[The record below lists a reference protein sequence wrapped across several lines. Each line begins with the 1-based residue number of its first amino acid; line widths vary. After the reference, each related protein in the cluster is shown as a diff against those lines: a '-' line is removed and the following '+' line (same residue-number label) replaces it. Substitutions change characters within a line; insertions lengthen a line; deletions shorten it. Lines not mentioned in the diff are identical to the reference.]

1 MDWRD
6 CAINACAKAM
16 STRESLI
23 NWRLRWASTRLTV
36 CTSGDG
42 IPSGPREQG
51 NSSAA
56 RRELSRHVSITA
68 GADTITDR
76 EWQRGRHPVPDDM
89 LLAPRTD
96 NLERGHDRQ
105 RVRVLPAFMYGIS
118 LVFHRGSPLPLAT
131 AINRRIRRTRSHS
144 LPAAR
149 RSDRRREQRAC
160 RMFFEALEVTLYAK
174 SLPASRMYPTSL
186 DIIDFLR

>member
-23 NWRLRWASTRLTV
+23 NWRLRWASARLPV
-36 CTSGDG
+36 CASGDG
-42 IPSGPREQG
+42 IPSGPRAQS
-51 NSSAA
+51 NASAA

-96 NLERGHDRQ
+96 SLERSHDRR
-105 RVRVLPAFMYGIS
+105 RVRVMPSFLHGIS
-118 LVFHRGSPLPLAT
+118 LVFHGDAPSLRAT
-131 AINRRIRRTRSHS
+131 AIETRHRSRPAPSIGVESDAYCGRSEVSQGHSIRQ
-144 LPAAR
+144 
-149 RSDRRREQRAC
+149 D
-160 RMFFEALEVTLYAK
+160 
-174 SLPASRMYPTSL
+174 TSGL
-186 DIIDFLR
+186 KDVPIELR